1 MPNTDKPRVR
11 QGIQFI
17 QLDELNAELRVVSD
31 DEAAS
36 LLWAAQWLDEHREY
50 AVTAVRLDDTADP
63 HDEDDST
70 TTLVITLD
78 HAYQRQPGRLGP
90 WPHGVPPL
98 VPRSN

>member
-1 MPNTDKPRVR
+1 MSDTGKPRIR
-11 QGIQFI
+11 QGVQFM
-17 QLDELNAELRVVSD
+17 QYNELDAELHVISD

-63 HDEDDST
+63 DDEEDVT
-70 TTLVITLD
+70 TTLVLTLD
-78 HAYQRQPGRLGP
+78 RAYEHQPGKLGP

-98 VPRSN
+98 AV